1 MPDDMRPV
9 WIIARREVR
18 DQFRDWR
25 IIFPIIGLTL
35 LFPFLM
41 NFTAQQILDFARGY
55 GADIVGERLVP
66 FLMMIVGFF
75 PLSASLVIALD
86 TFVGEKERG
95 SIEPLLNTPLQDWQL
110 YTGKLLA
117 AIVPSLTGSFLGM
130 AVYLGGLGMQRV
142 PLPELELTLLI
153 LVLTMVQAVVMVSG
167 AVVVS
172 SQATSVRAANLLSSF
187 IIIPVA
193 LLIQGESVLMFW
205 GTYATLWW
213 AVFGLLVLAVLLV
226 RVGLAHFRRE
236 ELLGREI
243 DVLNLRWGW
252 RTFRQ
257 QFTGGAANLRDW
269 YFKSVPVAVTR
280 MKPAVILTSLFAL
293 VSIGIGAAQF
303 QYFQVDIPTTDL
315 GGSLGQVVQLL
326 PTLSARP
333 MLLIWLQ
340 NLRVQVIGLILGVF
354 SFGILGFVPILAG
367 MGISGYLIALLAN
380 NGIPALTAITAF
392 LLPHSIFEI
401 PGLILATAAVFQF
414 GVLIATDDTEKT
426 IGEVAI
432 TALADWA
439 KIMVGLV
446 MPLLLIG
453 AAIEAWVTPQIAL
466 LLLS

>member
-1 MPDDMRPV
+1 MNESLHPV
-9 WIIARREVR
+9 WIIAKREVR

-25 IIFPIIGLTL
+25 IIFPIVGLTV

-41 NFTAQQILDFARGY
+41 NFTAQQILGFARGY

-95 SIEPLLNTPLQDWQL
+95 SIEPLLNTPLKDWQL

-117 AIVPSLTGSFLGM
+117 AIVPSLAGSFLGM
-130 AVYLGGLGMQRV
+130 GVYLAGLAIQRV
-142 PLPELELTLLI
+142 PLPEPELTVLI
-153 LVLTMVQAVVMVSG
+153 IVLTVVQAVVMVSG

-193 LLIQGESVLMFW
+193 LLVQGESILMFW

-213 AVFGLLVLAVLLV
+213 AVAGLLLLAVLLV

-243 DVLNLRWGW
+243 DVLNIRWGW

-257 QFTGGAANLRDW
+257 QFNGGARNLREW
-269 YFKSVPVAVTR
+269 YFKSVPAAVKK
-280 MKPAVILTSLFAL
+280 MDKAVLFMTLFAL
-293 VSIGIGAAQF
+293 VSVWIGMQQIHQF
-303 QYFQVDIPTTDL
+303 PLAIPTENLIDNL
-315 GGSLGQVVQLL
+315 SQVTNLL
-326 PTLSARP
+326 PALSAEP
-333 MLLIWLQ
+333 VLMIWLQ
-340 NLRVQVIGLILGVF
+340 NLRVQVIGLFLGVF
-354 SFGILGFVPILAG
+354 SFGVLGFIPVLAG
-367 MGISGYLIALLAN
+367 MGISGYLVALLSQS
-380 NGIPALTAITAF
+380 GIPAVTSIAVLF
-392 LLPHSIFEI
+392 LPHSIFEI
-401 PGLILATAAVFQF
+401 PGLILSAAAVFQF
-414 GVLIATDDTEKT
+414 GVLLATYNPEKT
-426 IGEVAI
+426 IGEVWI

-446 MPLLLIG
+446 LPLLLIG
-453 AAIEAWVTPQIAL
+453 AAVEAWVTPQIAL
-466 LLLS
+466 LLFH

>member
-1 MPDDMRPV
+1 MIEGIHPV

-25 IIFPIIGLTL
+25 IIFPIVGLTV

-41 NFTAQQILDFARGY
+41 NFTAQQILDFARDY
-55 GADIVGERLVP
+55 GADIVGERMVP

-95 SIEPLLNTPLQDWQL
+95 SIEPLLNTPLKDWQL

-130 AVYLGGLGMQRV
+130 AVYLGGLAIQRV

-153 LVLTMVQAVVMVSG
+153 IVLTIVQAVVMVSG

-193 LLIQGESVLMFW
+193 LLIQGESILMFW

-213 AVFGLLVLAVLLV
+213 AVFGMLVLAVLLV

-243 DVLNLRWGW
+243 DVLNFRWGW
-252 RTFRQ
+252 RTFRR
-257 QFTGGAANLRDW
+257 QFTGGAANLHDW
-269 YFKSVPVAVTR
+269 YFKAVPAAVGGMR
-280 MKPAVILTSLFAL
+280 KAVLIITIFAA
-293 VSIGIGAAQF
+293 VSIGIGWAQF
-303 QYFQVDIPTTDL
+303 QRFPLEIPAADMGSRLSQVIN
-315 GGSLGQVVQLL
+315 LL
-326 PTLSARP
+326 PTLSAKP

-354 SFGILGFVPILAG
+354 SYGILGIVPILAG
-367 MGISGYLIALLAN
+367 LGISGYLVALLAN
-380 NGIPALTAITAF
+380 NGLPVWTAIMAF

-414 GVLIATDDTEKT
+414 GIMIATSDAEKT

-432 TALADWA
+432 SALADWA
-439 KIMVGLV
+439 KIMLGLV
-446 MPLLLIG
+446 APLLLIG
-453 AAIEAWVTPQIAL
+453 AAIETWVTPQIAVML
-466 LLLS
+466 LP